1 MKEQKIKILLA
12 DDHEYIMM
20 GLKTYLSNFK
30 EIEIVGIC
38 NSIKQIEEKLFDQK
52 IIPDVL
58 VLDYSFSDGYGEQ
71 ILFAVKEKKL
81 DTKVLVLSTYDDLA
95 LVHKLIKNGAS
106 GYVIKSD
113 PISNISEGIYSVTH
127 GDIYLNPSLSKKLYK
142 YSNALTD
149 NEIGL
154 ITRREK
160 EILKLFVEG
169 FSSKEIAEKLFIA
182 EATVVTHK
190 KNLYKKFNVPNST
203 GLMKEVIKHKH
214 LL

>member
-1 MKEQKIKILLA
+1 MIDKKIKVLLA

-30 EIEIVGIC
+30 EVEIIGIS
-38 NSIKQIEEKLFDQK
+38 NSIKQVEEKLFDQK

-58 VLDYSFSDGYGEQ
+58 VLDYSFSDGYGEK
-71 ILFAVKEKKL
+71 ILHSIKEKKI
-81 DTKVLVLSTYDDLA
+81 DTKVLFLSTYDDLA

-113 PISNISEGIYSVTH
+113 PISNISEGIYSVMH
-127 GDIYLNPSLSKKLYK
+127 GDVYLNPNLSKKLYK
-142 YSNALTD
+142 YSNSLTD

-154 ITRREK
+154 ITKRER

-169 FSSKEIAEKLFIA
+169 LSSKEIAEKLFIS

-203 GLMKEVIKHKH
+203 GLMKEVIKHNH

>member
-1 MKEQKIKILLA
+1 MIEQKIKVFLA

-30 EIEIVGIC
+30 ELEIIGIS

-58 VLDYSFSDGYGEQ
+58 ILDYSFGDGYGERVLAS
-71 ILFAVKEKKL
+71 IKEKKIN
-81 DTKVLVLSTYDDLA
+81 TRVLFLSTYDDLA
-95 LVHKLIKNGAS
+95 LVHKLLKNGAS

-113 PISNISEGIYSVTH
+113 PISNISEGIFSVIH
-127 GDIYLNPSLSKKLYK
+127 GDIYLNPNLSKKLYK
-142 YSNALTD
+142 YSNSLTE

-154 ITRREK
+154 ITKRER

-169 FSSKEIAEKLFIA
+169 LSSKEIAEKLFIS

-203 GLMKEVIKHKH
+203 GLMKEVIKHNH